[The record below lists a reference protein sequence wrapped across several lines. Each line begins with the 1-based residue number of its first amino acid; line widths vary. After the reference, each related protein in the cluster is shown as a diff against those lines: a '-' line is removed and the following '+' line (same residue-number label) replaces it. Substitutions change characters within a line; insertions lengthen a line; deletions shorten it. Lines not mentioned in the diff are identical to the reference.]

1 MLPGMEVLAC
11 PEMAVSMDV
20 MKHVINVE
28 SSRNPYAIG
37 VVGGAL
43 VRQPTQL
50 EEALSTVRMLEEKG
64 YNFSIGLAQVNR
76 YNLAKYGLDSY
87 EKAFQQCPNLVAGS
101 RILAEC
107 YKRSGGDWG
116 KSFSCYYSGNFTTGF
131 RHGYV
136 QKVFDSIQRGQQLA
150 SAGGV
155 APIDVVSRGSRRT
168 VKVEHHPREVSAAQS
183 RIVAQADGPLYAPQ
197 PPVDPARAYVVYPST
212 SAMARG
218 ALVNLADQA
227 LSRVVLGAVD
237 RAGTAPPVQQGASPY
252 AQYPQDVQEALSQA
266 GAPPIPQAPAGSAAQ
281 QAGQPVML
289 RPWNERSTPAALPSQ
304 NGEAIRQPEQ
314 QIPAGDAAFVF

>member
-1 MLPGMEVLAC
+1 MLPGMELLAC

-43 VRQPTQL
+43 VRQPKQL
-50 EEALSTVRMLEEKG
+50 DEALSTVRMLEEKG

-107 YKRSGGDWG
+107 HKRSGGDWG

-136 QKVFDSIQRGQQLA
+136 QKIFNSMQRGQQLA

-155 APIDVVSRGSRRT
+155 APIDVVDRGARRS
-168 VKVEHHPREVSAAQS
+168 VKVEHHPQQQSPMQS

-197 PPVDPARAYVVYPST
+197 PPDDAARAYVVYPST
-212 SAMARG
+212 GAMARG

-237 RAGTAPPVQQGASPY
+237 RGTAPAPQQAASPY
-252 AQYPQDVQEALSQA
+252 AQYPQEVQDALSQA
-266 GAPPIPQAPAGSAAQ
+266 GAPPLTQGAAAGAPQQGD
-281 QAGQPVML
+281 QPV
-289 RPWNERSTPAALPSQ
+289 RVRAWNERNTPVAVPSQ
-304 NGEAIRQPEQ
+304 NGAAPRQPVQ